1 MTPGS
6 PRDPRSQPAVP
17 RERRTAGEERDEHD
31 ATLLLLLQLAD
42 TRSTATSY
50 GHGSAVVLSFPHF
63 GASATNSPFG
73 FISDDIQIIALSFP
87 LPQSVTRMLTLMVCA
102 QLVIRL

>member
-6 PRDPRSQPAVP
+6 PRDPHSQPAVP

-50 GHGSAVVLSFPHF
+50 GHGSAVVLSFPHPARRRLIRRSM
-63 GASATNSPFG
+63 ASG
-73 FISDDIQIIALSFP
+73 IDIYSII
-87 LPQSVTRMLTLMVCA
+87 VD
-102 QLVIRL
+102 IYN